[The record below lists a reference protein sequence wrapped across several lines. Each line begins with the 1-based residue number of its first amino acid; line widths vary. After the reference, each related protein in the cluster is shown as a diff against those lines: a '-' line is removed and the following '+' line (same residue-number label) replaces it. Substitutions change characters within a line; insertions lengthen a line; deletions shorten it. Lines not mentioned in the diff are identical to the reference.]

1 MINKIRKILLVL
13 ATSLILIAGYYLY
26 LSLQKSGI
34 KVKLHMT
41 GEGMDVVI
49 ENFKVVHEND
59 GRTDWELHAIS
70 AQVSNKNK
78 LTYLKKVDVTVTAS
92 DDQQYWITADNGTLQ
107 NDTQDF
113 DLEGNVKLIAQT
125 KIFTKKPQPLSPN

>member
-59 GRTDWELHAIS
+59 GKTDWELHAES
-70 AQVSNKNK
+70 AKVNNKSK
-78 LTYLKKVDVTVTAS
+78 FTYLKKVNVEMAAS
-92 DDQQYWITADNGTLQ
+92 EDQKYLITADNGILQ
-107 NDTQDF
+107 NDTNDF
-113 DLEGNVKLIAQT
+113 DLEGHVKFNANSDIL
-125 KIFTKKPQPLSPN
+125 TKKLQLPSTN